1 MFYKTTLLPIG
12 AKQCGNQ
19 ISPNMTRFDRFSWL
33 CVCALWFLIVVC
45 AQDEQPEP
53 DDPDVQREKHEFFR
67 TARTACAMEFLVPYG
82 KQRKRGR
89 VKASFVA

>member
-1 MFYKTTLLPIG
+1 
-12 AKQCGNQ
+12 
-19 ISPNMTRFDRFSWL
+19 MTRFNRKLSFLWL
-33 CVCALWFLIVVC
+33 CVCALWLIAVC

-82 KQRKRGR
+82 KQRESGFMR
-89 VKASFVA
+89 VSLHELLKLLFDKYYVILAI